1 MAKSKAPLTDETAEI
16 AVEHAAN
23 AEHLTGD
30 EAQALLEKYDRES
43 NLRVWDGMP
52 RKVIRYLLVAF
63 AIYCVAINLFLN
75 WETRIER
82 ASFVGCLVFLIFLV
96 FPATKGAKKKSNYV
110 PWYDLILAAI
120 GGIAYFYFV
129 ANCTEIINQGIKL
142 NMFQI
147 VLGALG
153 ILVTL
158 EACRRAV
165 GIPIVVVSSAFI
177 IYALTQKSVMLTV
190 YNMFYTTEGVIGVP
204 IRACS
209 TFIVLF
215 VIFGAFLERTGISN
229 FFIELANSIAGSSS
243 GGPAKVAVISSA
255 LCGMVSGSS
264 VGNTVTTGSV
274 TIPMMKKNGYK
285 GEFAGAVEAAA
296 STGGQIMPPIMGAAA
311 FLMVEYSGYAY
322 GSIAI
327 RAILPAMLYFLGI
340 FITVHLEARKLG
352 LKGIP
357 RELLPK
363 FWNLMLRQ
371 GLLLLP
377 LILLVYLIIKTTMSM
392 AAVYATVC
400 IFVVSYLISAG
411 KLASAAKRLGMMLIA
426 FAAGYGI
433 AILLPTLG
441 KPLDISMLTL
451 SAFVLIAATV
461 GKNESI
467 NLRIFADALENGARS
482 TLTVGIA
489 CAVAGTIACVIT
501 TTGIGTKLISLI
513 VNVSGGI
520 PIVAMLLT
528 MFTCI
533 ILGMGVPTTANY
545 VIMATTCAPIL
556 VSLGIEKL
564 AAHMFVFYFGI
575 VADITPPVALAAYA
589 GSAIAK
595 SAPMK
600 TAFNATK
607 LAIAAF
613 IVPYIFALNPA
624 MLFINTS
631 IPQVIGI
638 IFTAVLGIF
647 GVAVGTEGYVFTKV
661 SIPLR
666 IISAIGGLTLLYP
679 GLLTD
684 VIGLVLVGGVCTFQ
698 YLKSKRSAQALT

>member
-1 MAKSKAPLTDETAEI
+1 MDDELPTEEELEE
-16 AVEHAAN
+16 AVERAEN
-23 AEHLTGD
+23 AEHLSAD

-43 NLRVWDGMP
+43 NIRIWDGIP

-63 AIYCVAINLFLN
+63 AVYSVLINLVFN

-82 ASFVGCLVFLIFLV
+82 ASFVGCIVVLIFLV
-96 FPATKGAKKKSNYV
+96 FPARKNAEKKPNTI
-110 PWYDLILAAI
+110 PWYDLILAI
-120 GGIAYFYFV
+120 LGGISYFYFV
-129 ANCTEIINQGIKL
+129 FNCQTIISQGIKL
-142 NMFQI
+142 NTIEI
-147 VLGALG
+147 VLGVIG
-153 ILVTL
+153 ILVTM

-165 GIPIVVVSSAFI
+165 GLPIVIVASVFI
-177 IYALTQKSVMLTV
+177 IYTLTQKSISLNV
-190 YNMFYTTEGVIGVP
+190 YNLFYTTEGIIGTP

-229 FFIELANSIAGSSS
+229 FFIELANSVAGSAS

-311 FLMVEYSGYAY
+311 FLMVEYSSYEY
-322 GSIAI
+322 SSIAV
-327 RAILPAMLYFLGI
+327 RAILPAVLYFTGI

-357 RELLPK
+357 KELLPK
-363 FWNLMLRQ
+363 FGALMARQ
-371 GLLLLP
+371 GFLLLP
-377 LILLVYLIIKTTMSM
+377 LVLLVYLIITKTM
-392 AAVYATVC
+392 ALAAILATLLAIAVSNIKSSPIPAGVATLGVIVYAFNEYLYPIFGGSILANIILWLAVGCLVVC
-400 IFVVSYLISAG
+400 IVNKNAGLHVWGVV
-411 KLASAAKRLGMMLIA
+411 
-426 FAAGYGI
+426 
-433 AILLPTLG
+433 
-441 KPLDISMLTL
+441 
-451 SAFVLIAATV
+451 
-461 GKNESI
+461 
-467 NLRIFADALENGARS
+467 DALENGARS

-489 CAVAGTIACVIT
+489 CAVAGVIACVIT
-501 TTGIGTKLISLI
+501 TTGIGSKLISLI
-513 VNVSGGI
+513 VSVSGGNKI
-520 PIVAMLLT
+520 IAMMLT
-528 MFTCI
+528 MITCI

-556 VSLGIEKL
+556 IRIGMEPL

-595 SAPMK
+595 SKPMP
-600 TAFNATK
+600 TALNATK

-613 IVPYIFALNPA
+613 IVPYVFGLNPA
-624 MLFINTS
+624 LLFINTNAVEVIS
-631 IPQVIGI
+631 II
-638 IFTAVLGIF
+638 ITSLIGIF
-647 GVAVGTEGYVFTKV
+647 GVALGTQGYLFVK
-661 SIPLR
+661 IPVPFR
-666 IISAIGGLTLLYP
+666 ILAAIGGLTLLYP
-679 GLLTD
+679 GVVTD
-684 VIGLVLVGGVCTFQ
+684 VIGLIIVGGIVTFQ
-698 YLKSKRSAQALT
+698 FFAAKKEGIQPKF